1 MAAICK
7 LQTNPNIIRLCGATI
22 HYRPLPMPD
31 QDETLLLHLNEAI
44 ATIRDKD
51 SLFKVVTTK
60 LRLIFPF
67 DLIGINVFDEAL
79 LNKRLFLR
87 DYYGADD
94 APALPAGADQFT
106 PIANSPVERLVAN
119 PRVQQF
125 TPAEYL
131 VDYPEYAPFKKMQAL
146 GITQLTAVPLRTGGQ
161 LTGFLTLAARRPPN
175 LTTAD
180 EKLLEKIGSLVA
192 VAVANT
198 LAFEEVARRE
208 QERTL
213 QLNIT
218 NALLSIKQREP
229 LFRAVAEAL
238 SRVVPF
244 EYFGIRVQ
252 RAGQG
257 EAFQGF
263 AEFSRPDNA
272 PNAPLLAL
280 DPNRP
285 HGMGAVDTAGMYRQ
299 ISDLLQTPGLY
310 AGDAFRALARRF
322 PLLRHVYET
331 YGTRAMLI
339 VPIWQ
344 RADGAAVF
352 MLASSDPAAFGS
364 DGLATVQSLVPQI
377 ALALENLFAFEQIE
391 ELKAQVEQERTYLLD
406 EINTSAHFGADS
418 GAFIGSGPALRQVQ
432 LRISQ
437 VAPTDTTVLISGET
451 GTGKEL
457 VARELH
463 HASPRHARA
472 LIKLNCAALPAQ
484 LIESELFGHEKGAF
498 TGAVER
504 RIGKF
509 ELANGG
515 SIFLDEIGEL
525 PLDLQAKLLR
535 VLQEREFERVGG
547 TKVLRSDARVIAAT
561 NRVLAAEVAAG
572 RFRADLYYRLN
583 VFPIELAPLRERRED
598 IEPLL
603 RHFIQRLSKRLGRPP
618 RQVRPADL
626 AALQAYSWP
635 GNIRELEHVLEQ
647 AIIVSQETFL
657 EFAGFAAAPLALAVG
672 PVAAPSFAPLKT
684 LKEQE
689 RDHILAALARTGG
702 RVSGSNGA
710 ALLLDINPKTLE
722 ARMKK
727 LGIRRTVGVEA

>member
-1 MAAICK
+1 
-7 LQTNPNIIRLCGATI
+7 
-22 HYRPLPMPD
+22 MPE
-31 QDETLLLHLNEAI
+31 QNETLLLHLNEAI

-51 SLFKVVTTK
+51 LLFKVVTTK

-67 DLIGINVFDEAL
+67 DLIGITVFDAGL
-79 LNKRLFLR
+79 KNKRLFLR
-87 DYYGADD
+87 DYYGAEE
-94 APALPAGADQFT
+94 AEPAVPASMGSFT
-106 PIANSPVERLVAN
+106 PIANSPIEKLVAE
-119 PRVQQF
+119 PQVQQLSLHD
-125 TPAEYL
+125 YMG
-131 VDYPEYAPFKKMQAL
+131 DYPEYEPFRRMQQL
-146 GITQLTAVPLRTGGQ
+146 GILQLTSVPLRTGGH
-161 LTGFLTLAARRPPN
+161 LTGFLTLASRRAPN
-175 LTTAD
+175 LTAAD
-180 EKLLEKIGSLVA
+180 EKLLEKIGSLIA
-192 VAVANT
+192 VAVANS

-208 QERTL
+208 QERSL
-213 QLNIT
+213 QLNISH
-218 NALLSIKQREP
+218 ALLSIKQREP
-229 LFRAVAEAL
+229 LFRAVAEEL

-244 EYFGIRVQ
+244 RYFGIRVQ

-257 EAFQGF
+257 QAFQAF
-263 AEFSRPDNA
+263 AEFTRPDA
-272 PNAPLLAL
+272 DAPLEPVSPDGEKDDVLANAASL
-280 DPNRP
+280 YQQR
-285 HGMGAVDTAGMYRQ
+285 A
-299 ISDLLQTPGLY
+299 DLLQTAAVYSGPE
-310 AGDAFRALARRF
+310 FKALAVRYPR
-322 PLLRHVYET
+322 LRYVYEH
-331 YGTRAMLI
+331 YGTRALL
-339 VPIWQ
+339 VAPIWQ
-344 RADGAAVF
+344 RPDGAAV
-352 MLASSDPAAFGS
+352 LTLSAASPDAFRPE
-364 DGLATVQSLVPQI
+364 DLATVRALVPQI
-377 ALALENLFAFEQIE
+377 GLALENLFAFEQIE
-391 ELKAQVEQERTYLLD
+391 ELKAQVEQERTYLVD
-406 EINTSAHFGADS
+406 EINTTARFGADS
-418 GAFIGSGPALRQVQ
+418 GAFIGRGPALQQVL

-463 HASPRHARA
+463 NASPRHGRA

-535 VLQEREFERVGG
+535 VLQEREIERRGA
-547 TKVLRSDARVIAAT
+547 TKELRSAARVIAAT
-561 NRVLAAEVAAG
+561 NRVRADEVAAG

-583 VFPIELAPLRERRED
+583 VFPIQLAPLRERRED

-603 RHFIQRLSKRLGRPP
+603 RHFIQRLSKRLGKPP

-626 AALQAYSWP
+626 AALQAYAWP

-647 AIIVSQETFL
+647 AIIVSQGPFL
-657 EFAGFAAAPLALAVG
+657 EFAGFAAGPLALAGASAPPALPATG
-672 PVAAPSFAPLKT
+672 PIKT

-689 RDHILAALARTGG
+689 RDHILAALTRTGG
-702 RVSGSNGA
+702 RVSGAQGA

-727 LGIRRTVGVEA
+727 LGIRRTVGVEV

>member
-1 MAAICK
+1 M
-7 LQTNPNIIRLCGATI
+7 PN
-22 HYRPLPMPD
+22 

-44 ATIRDKD
+44 ATIREKD
-51 SLFKVVTTK
+51 QLFKVVTTK

-67 DLIGINVFDEAL
+67 DFIGINVFDKDL
-79 LNKRLFLR
+79 QMKRLFLR
-87 DYYGADD
+87 DYFGHDE
-94 APALPAGADQFT
+94 APPIPTEANLFS
-106 PIANSPVERLVAN
+106 PIAGSPLEKLVAD

-125 TPAEYL
+125 TPQQYL
-131 VDYPEYAPFKKMQAL
+131 ADYPDYAPFNKFEKL
-146 GITQLTAVPLRTGGQ
+146 GVRHITAVPLHIGGR
-161 LTGFLTLAARRPPN
+161 LTGFLTMASRRVPA
-175 LTTAD
+175 LTAAD
-180 EKLLEKIGSLVA
+180 EKLLDKIGSLIA

-238 SRVVPF
+238 SRVLLF
-244 EYFGIRVQ
+244 NYFGIRVQ
-252 RAGQG
+252 RAGRQ
-257 EAFQGF
+257 EPFEGF
-263 AEFSRPDNA
+263 AEFSRGGKGPH
-272 PNAPLLAL
+272 APLLAL
-280 DPNRP
+280 DPNRQQ
-285 HGMGAVDTAGMYRQ
+285 GLNSLDMLGMYQ
-299 ISDLLQTPGLY
+299 QLHELLQVPGLY
-310 AGDAFRALARRF
+310 AADGFREQARRY
-322 PLLRHVYET
+322 PLLRHVYEE

-339 VPIWQ
+339 VPISQ
-344 RADGAAVF
+344 RAGGAAVL
-352 MLASSDPAAFGS
+352 MLASSDPAAFRPE
-364 DGLATVQSLVPQI
+364 DLATVLALAPQI

-391 ELKAQVEQERTYLLD
+391 ELKAQVEQERTYLVD
-406 EINTSAHFGADS
+406 EINTSARFGADS
-418 GAFIGSGPALRQVQ
+418 GTFVGSSPALQQVER
-432 LRISQ
+432 RISL

-463 HASPRHARA
+463 NSSPRHARA

-515 SIFLDEIGEL
+515 TIFLDEIGEL

-535 VLQEREFERVGG
+535 VLQEREFERLGG
-547 TKVLRSDARVIAAT
+547 TKVLHSDARVIAAT
-561 NRVLAAEVAAG
+561 NRVLADEVAAG

-598 IEPLL
+598 VEPLL
-603 RHFIQRLSKRLGRPP
+603 RHFVQRLSKRLGKPV

-626 AALQAYSWP
+626 AALQAYAWP

-647 AIIVSQETFL
+647 AIIVSQGAFL
-657 EFAGFAAAPLALAVG
+657 EFAGFAASPLAL
-672 PVAAPSFAPLKT
+672 VAGAPATAPIKT

-689 RDHILAALARTGG
+689 RDHILAALQRTGG
-702 RVSGSNGA
+702 RVSGAQGA

>member
-1 MAAICK
+1 
-7 LQTNPNIIRLCGATI
+7 
-22 HYRPLPMPD
+22 MPD

-51 SLFKVVTTK
+51 QLFKVVTTK

-67 DLIGINVFDEAL
+67 DFIGINVFDKEL

-87 DYYGADD
+87 DYFGAEELPPV
-94 APALPAGADQFT
+94 PASVEQFT
-106 PIANSPVERLVAN
+106 PIVGSPLEKLVAD

-125 TPAEYL
+125 TPRQYL
-131 VDYPEYAPFKKMQAL
+131 ADYPNYAPFNKFEKL
-146 GITQLTAVPLRTGGQ
+146 GVTHLTAVPLHIGGR
-161 LTGFLTLAARRPPN
+161 LTGFLTLASRRTPH
-175 LTTAD
+175 LTAAD
-180 EKLLEKIGSLVA
+180 EKLLAKLGSLIA

-198 LAFEEVARRE
+198 LAYEEVARRE

-229 LFRAVAEAL
+229 LFRAVAEGL
-238 SRVVPF
+238 SQVVPF
-244 EYFGIRVQ
+244 DYFGIRVQ
-252 RAGQG
+252 RAGRQ
-257 EAFQGF
+257 EPFEGF
-263 AEFSRPDNA
+263 AEFSRRGLA
-272 PNAPLLAL
+272 PAAPLLAL
-280 DPNRP
+280 DPQRRDGLNQ
-285 HGMGAVDTAGMYRQ
+285 AEVSAMYQ
-299 ISDLLQTPGLY
+299 QMNALLQAPGLY
-310 AGDAFRALARRF
+310 AADDFRDLARRY
-322 PLLRHVYET
+322 PLLRRVYDE
-331 YGTRAMLI
+331 YSTRAMLI
-339 VPIWQ
+339 APIWQ
-344 RADGAAVF
+344 RADGAAV
-352 MLASSDPAAFGS
+352 LILSSADPAAFHAE
-364 DGLATVQSLVPQI
+364 DLATVVALTPQI

-391 ELKAQVEQERTYLLD
+391 ELKAQVEQERTYLVD
-406 EINTSAHFGADS
+406 EINTSARFGADA
-418 GAFIGSGPALRQVQ
+418 GAFIGSSPALQ
-432 LRISQ
+432 LVERRIGL

-463 HASPRHARA
+463 NASPRHARP
-472 LIKLNCAALPAQ
+472 LIKLNCAALPAS

-504 RIGKF
+504 RVGKF
-509 ELANGG
+509 ELANSGT
-515 SIFLDEIGEL
+515 IFLDEIGEL

-535 VLQEREFERVGG
+535 VLQEREFERLGG
-547 TKVLRSDARVIAAT
+547 TKVLHSDARVIAAT
-561 NRVLAAEVAAG
+561 NRVLADEVAAG

-583 VFPIELAPLRERRED
+583 VFPIELAPLRARRDD

-603 RHFIQRLSKRLGRPP
+603 RHFLQRLSKRLGKPV

-626 AALQAYSWP
+626 AALQAYAWP

-647 AIIVSQETFL
+647 AIIVSQGAFL
-657 EFAGFAAAPLALAVG
+657 EFAGLAATPAPAGTTPGPTALAPAG
-672 PVAAPSFAPLKT
+672 QLKT

-689 RDHILAALARTGG
+689 RDHILLALGRTGG
-702 RVSGSNGA
+702 RVSGAQGA

>member
-1 MAAICK
+1 MRK
-7 LQTNPNIIRLCGATI
+7 LKHALHAMSTN
-22 HYRPLPMPD
+22 
-31 QDETLLLHLNEAI
+31 DETLLLHLNEAI

-51 SLFKVVTTK
+51 QLFKVVTTK

-67 DLIGINVFDEAL
+67 DLIGINVFDEEVRQ
-79 LNKRLFLR
+79 KRLFLR
-87 DYYGADD
+87 DYYGVDE
-94 APALPAGADQFT
+94 APPLSPGAHYFS
-106 PIANSPVERLVAN
+106 PIAGSPLERLVAN

-125 TPAEYL
+125 TLQQYL
-131 VDYPEYAPFKKMQAL
+131 ADYPGYAAYKKMSDL
-146 GITQLTAVPLRTGGQ
+146 GITHLTAVPLHIGGR
-161 LTGFLTLAARRPPN
+161 LIGFMALASRRVPN
-175 LTTAD
+175 LTAAD
-180 EKLLEKIGSLVA
+180 EKLLEKIGSLMA
-192 VAVANT
+192 IAVANT

-238 SRVVPF
+238 SRVVRF
-244 EYFGIRVQ
+244 NYFGIRVQ
-252 RAGQG
+252 RAGRQ
-257 EAFQGF
+257 EPFQGF
-263 AEFSRPDNA
+263 AEFSRPSDDFS
-272 PNAPLLAL
+272 APLQVL
-280 DPNRP
+280 DPNRQY
-285 HGMGAVDTAGMYRQ
+285 GLNQLDTSAMYQ
-299 ISDLLQTPGLY
+299 QLNDLLQSPCLYTDEKFRGLAQRY
-310 AGDAFRALARRF
+310 
-322 PLLRHVYET
+322 PLLRRVYEE

-344 RADGAAVF
+344 RADGAAVLI
-352 MLASSDPAAFGS
+352 LASSNPLAFRPE
-364 DGLATVQSLVPQI
+364 DLATVLALAPQI

-391 ELKAQVEQERTYLLD
+391 ELKAQVEQERTYLVD
-406 EINTSAHFGADS
+406 EINTSARFGSDS
-418 GAFIGSGPALRQVQ
+418 GTFIGSGPALQRVQ

-463 HASPRHARA
+463 NASPRHARA
-472 LIKLNCAALPAQ
+472 LVKLNCAALPAQ

-535 VLQEREFERVGG
+535 VLQEREFERLGG
-547 TKVLRSDARVIAAT
+547 TKVLHSNARVIAAT
-561 NRVLAAEVAAG
+561 NRVLADEVAAG

-583 VFPIELAPLRERRED
+583 VFPIELAPLRARRED

-603 RHFIQRLSKRLGRPP
+603 RHFVQRLSKRLGKPP
-618 RQVRPADL
+618 RQVRPTDL
-626 AALQAYSWP
+626 AALQAYAWP

-647 AIIVSQETFL
+647 AIIVSQGSFL
-657 EFAGFAAAPLALAVG
+657 EFAGFAAAPLA
-672 PVAAPSFAPLKT
+672 AAGTQTAPPGSVRLKT

>member
-1 MAAICK
+1 MS
-7 LQTNPNIIRLCGATI
+7 N
-22 HYRPLPMPD
+22 

-67 DLIGINVFDEAL
+67 DLIGINVFDAGL
-79 LNKRLFLR
+79 KNKRIFLR
-87 DYYGADD
+87 DYYGVEET
-94 APALPAGADQFT
+94 APSLAPPLDYFT
-106 PIANSPVERLVAN
+106 PIAASPVEKLVAD
-119 PRVQQF
+119 PRVQQVLL
-125 TPAEYL
+125 TDYMQEYP
-131 VDYPEYAPFKKMQAL
+131 DYEPFLRMQRQ
-146 GITQLTAVPLRTGGQ
+146 GILQLTAVPLRSGGH
-161 LTGFLTLAARRPPN
+161 LTGFLLLASRRLPN
-175 LTTAD
+175 LSAAD
-180 EKLLEKIGSLVA
+180 EKLLDKIGSLIA

-213 QLNIT
+213 QLNIN

-229 LFRAVAEAL
+229 LFRAVAEEL

-244 EYFGIRVQ
+244 AYFGIRVQ
-252 RAGQG
+252 RADQGQ
-257 EAFQGF
+257 AFQAF
-263 AEFSRPDNA
+263 AEFTRPA
-272 PNAPLLAL
+272 PGAPLEGTGPDHDSDERLTNA
-280 DPNRP
+280 
-285 HGMGAVDTAGMYRQ
+285 AGIYQ
-299 ISDLLQTPGLY
+299 QSSELLQTAAIYSGPE
-310 AGDAFRALARRF
+310 FKALAVRYPR
-322 PLLRHVYET
+322 LRYVYEH
-331 YGTRAMLI
+331 YGTRALL
-339 VPIWQ
+339 VAPIWQ
-344 RADGAAVF
+344 RPDGAAI
-352 MLASSDPAAFGS
+352 LTLSAARPDAFRP
-364 DGLATVQSLVPQI
+364 DDLDTVQALVPQI

-391 ELKAQVEQERTYLLD
+391 ALRAQVEQERTYLVD
-406 EINTSAHFGADS
+406 EINTTARFGAES
-418 GAFIGSGPALRQVQ
+418 GTFIGSGPALQLTQ

-457 VARELH
+457 VARALH
-463 HASPRHARA
+463 NASPRYARA

-515 SIFLDEIGEL
+515 TIFLDEIGEL

-535 VLQEREFERVGG
+535 VLQEKEFERVGG
-547 TKVLRSDARVIAAT
+547 VRVLHSDARVIAAT
-561 NRVLAAEVAAG
+561 NRVLADEVAAG

-583 VFPIELAPLRERRED
+583 VFPIQLAPLRERRED

-603 RHFIQRLSKRLGRPP
+603 RHFVLRLSKRIGKPI
-618 RQVRPADL
+618 RQVRSADL

-647 AIIVSQETFL
+647 AIIVSQGPFL
-657 EFAGFAAAPLALAVG
+657 EFAGFAA
-672 PVAAPSFAPLKT
+672 PSFAPAPGAAPTLDPTPLKT
-684 LKEQE
+684 LREQE
-689 RDHILAALARTGG
+689 RDHILTALQRTSG
-702 RVSGSNGA
+702 RVSGAQGA

-727 LGIRRTVGVEA
+727 LGIRRTVGLAG

>member
-1 MAAICK
+1 
-7 LQTNPNIIRLCGATI
+7 
-22 HYRPLPMPD
+22 MPTT
-31 QDETLLLHLNEAI
+31 DETLLLHLNEAI

-51 SLFKVVTTK
+51 QLFKVVTTK

-67 DLIGINVFDEAL
+67 DLIGINIFDETVRY
-79 LNKRLFLR
+79 KRLFLR
-87 DYYGADD
+87 DYYGIDEAPPVPDGLEQFSPIAGTPLEVLVAD
-94 APALPAGADQFT
+94 PRVRQFT
-106 PIANSPVERLVAN
+106 PKEYMAN
-119 PRVQQF
+119 
-125 TPAEYL
+125 
-131 VDYPEYAPFKKMQAL
+131 YPHYAPYNKFEKL
-146 GITQLTAVPLRTGGQ
+146 GVTHLTAVPLHLGGR
-161 LTGFLTLAARRPPN
+161 LTGFLTLASRRNPS
-175 LTTAD
+175 LTPAD
-180 EKLLEKIGSLVA
+180 EKLLDKIGSLIA
-192 VAVANT
+192 VAVTNT

-229 LFRAVAEAL
+229 LFQAIAGAL
-238 SRVVPF
+238 SQVVRF
-244 EYFGIRVQ
+244 DYFGLRVQ
-252 RAGQG
+252 RAGRQ
-257 EAFQGF
+257 EPFEGF
-263 AEFSRPDNA
+263 AEFSRTGDDLT
-272 PNAPLLAL
+272 APLVAL
-280 DPNRP
+280 DPNRQQ
-285 HGMGAVDTAGMYRQ
+285 GLNQLDRSAMYHQ
-299 ISDLLQTPGLY
+299 LNDLLQDPGLY
-310 AGDAFRALARRF
+310 AAEAFRAQAQRY
-322 PLLRHVYET
+322 PLLRHVYEE
-331 YGTRAMLI
+331 YGTRAMLV

-344 RADGAAVF
+344 RPDGAAVL
-352 MLASSDPAAFGS
+352 MLASSNPAAFQPE
-364 DGLATVQSLVPQI
+364 DLATVVALAPQI

-391 ELKAQVEQERTYLLD
+391 ELRAQVEQERTYLVD
-406 EINTSAHFGADS
+406 EINTSARFGADS
-418 GAFIGSGPALRQVQ
+418 GAFIGSGPALQRVQ

-463 HASPRHARA
+463 NASPRHART
-472 LIKLNCAALPAQ
+472 LIKLNCAALPAS

-504 RIGKF
+504 RVGKF

-515 SIFLDEIGEL
+515 TIFLDEIGEL

-535 VLQEREFERVGG
+535 VMQEREFERLGG
-547 TKVLRSDARVIAAT
+547 TKVLHSDARVIAAT
-561 NRVLAAEVAAG
+561 NRVLADEVAAG

-603 RHFIQRLSKRLGRPP
+603 RHFVQRLSKRLGKPI

-647 AIIVSQETFL
+647 AIIVSQEQFL
-657 EFAGFAAAPLALAVG
+657 EFAGFAATPLVLAT
-672 PVAAPSFAPLKT
+672 PDAAAMPASSLDPIKT

-689 RDHILAALARTGG
+689 RDHILAALTRTGG
-702 RVSGSNGA
+702 RVSGAQGA

>member
-1 MAAICK
+1 
-7 LQTNPNIIRLCGATI
+7 
-22 HYRPLPMPD
+22 MPTT
-31 QDETLLLHLNEAI
+31 DENLLLHLNEAI

-51 SLFKVVTTK
+51 QLFKVVTTK

-67 DLIGINVFDEAL
+67 DLIGINVFDDEVQQ
-79 LNKRLFLR
+79 KRLFLR
-87 DYYGADD
+87 DYYGVDE
-94 APALPAGADQFT
+94 APPLPPGADYFS
-106 PIANSPVERLVAN
+106 PIAGSPLEKLVAD

-125 TPAEYL
+125 TPQQYL
-131 VDYPEYAPFKKMQAL
+131 ADYPEYAAYKKMSNL
-146 GITQLTAVPLRTGGQ
+146 GITHLTAVPLHIGGR
-161 LTGFLTLAARRPPN
+161 LTGFMTLASRRTPHF
-175 LTTAD
+175 TDAD
-180 EKLLEKIGSLVA
+180 EKLLGKIGSLIA
-192 VAVANT
+192 IAVANT

-229 LFRAVAEAL
+229 LFRAVAEGL
-238 SRVVPF
+238 RQVVPF
-244 EYFGIRVQ
+244 DYFGLRVQ
-252 RAGQG
+252 RAGRQ
-257 EAFQGF
+257 EPFEGF
-263 AEFSRPDNA
+263 AEFARSGEGPD
-272 PNAPLLAL
+272 APLLAL
-280 DPNRP
+280 DPNRQY
-285 HGMGAVDTAGMYRQ
+285 GLNRLDASAMYQ
-299 ISDLLQTPGLY
+299 QLNDLLKVPGLY
-310 AGDAFRALARRF
+310 AADDFRAQAQRY
-322 PLLRHVYET
+322 PLLRYVYEE

-344 RADGAAVF
+344 RPDGAAVL
-352 MLASSDPAAFGS
+352 MLASPNPTAFRPE
-364 DGLATVQSLVPQI
+364 DLATVLALTPQI

-391 ELKAQVEQERTYLLD
+391 ELKARVEQERTYLVD
-406 EINTSAHFGADS
+406 EINTSARFGADS
-418 GAFIGSGPALRQVQ
+418 GTFIGSSSALQ
-432 LRISQ
+432 LVERRISL
-437 VAPTDTTVLISGET
+437 VAPTNTTVLISGET

-463 HASPRHARA
+463 NASPRHARA
-472 LIKLNCAALPAQ
+472 LIKLNCAVLPAQ

-535 VLQEREFERVGG
+535 VLQEREFERLGG
-547 TKVLRSDARVIAAT
+547 TKVLHSDARVIAAT
-561 NRVLAAEVAAG
+561 NRVLADEVAAG

-583 VFPIELAPLRERRED
+583 VFPIELAPLRERHED

-603 RHFIQRLSKRLGRPP
+603 RHFIQHLSKRLGKPSRL
-618 RQVRPADL
+618 VRAADL
-626 AALQAYSWP
+626 AALQAYAWP

-647 AIIVSQETFL
+647 AIIVSQGQFL
-657 EFAGFAAAPLALAVG
+657 EFAGFAAAPVVLAAEAAT
-672 PVAAPSFAPLKT
+672 VASPATTPLKT

-689 RDHILAALARTGG
+689 RDHILTALQRTGG
-702 RVSGSNGA
+702 RVSGAQGA

>member
-1 MAAICK
+1 
-7 LQTNPNIIRLCGATI
+7 
-22 HYRPLPMPD
+22 MPD
-31 QDETLLLHLNEAI
+31 QDDTLLLHLNEAI

-67 DLIGINVFDEAL
+67 DLIGINVFDDEL
-79 LNKRLFLR
+79 KFKRLFLR
-87 DYYGADD
+87 DYYGADE
-94 APALPAGADQFT
+94 APPLPAGADQFT
-106 PIANSPVERLVAN
+106 PIAGSPLEKLVAN

-125 TPAEYL
+125 TPEAYL
-131 VDYPEYAPFKKMQAL
+131 ADYPDYAPYKKMERL
-146 GITQLTAVPLRTGGQ
+146 GITHLTAVPLHIGGR
-161 LTGFLTLAARRPPN
+161 LTGFLTLASRRSPN
-175 LTTAD
+175 LTAAD
-180 EKLLEKIGSLVA
+180 EKLLEKLGSLIA

-198 LAFEEVARRE
+198 LAFEEMARRE

-238 SRVVPF
+238 SQVVRF

-252 RAGQG
+252 RAGRQ
-257 EAFQGF
+257 EPFEGF
-263 AEFSRPDNA
+263 AEFSRDSEA
-272 PNAPLLAL
+272 RNAPLLVL
-280 DPNRP
+280 DPNRQ
-285 HGMGAVDTAGMYRQ
+285 HGLNQRETSAMYQ
-299 ISDLLQTPGLY
+299 QLNDLLENPGRY
-310 AGDAFRALARRF
+310 AAAEFRALAQRY
-322 PLLRHVYET
+322 PLLRRVYEE

-344 RADGAAVF
+344 RADGAAVLI
-352 MLASSDPAAFGS
+352 LASSSPTAFRP
-364 DGLATVQSLVPQI
+364 DDLATVLALTPQI

-391 ELKAQVEQERTYLLD
+391 ELKAQVEQERTYLVD
-406 EINTSAHFGADS
+406 EINTSARFGADS
-418 GAFIGSGPALRQVQ
+418 GTFIGSGPALRQVQ

-463 HASPRHARA
+463 NASPRHARA

-547 TKVLRSDARVIAAT
+547 TKVLHSNARVIAAT
-561 NRVLAAEVAAG
+561 NRVLADEVAAG

-583 VFPIELAPLRERRED
+583 VFPIQLAPLRERRED

-603 RHFIQRLSKRLGRPP
+603 RHFVQRLSKRLGKPS
-618 RQVRPADL
+618 RQVRAPDL
-626 AALQAYSWP
+626 AALQAYAWP

-647 AIIVSQETFL
+647 AIIVSQGPFL
-657 EFAGFAAAPLALAVG
+657 EFAGFAAAPLALVAG
-672 PVAAPSFAPLKT
+672 PAAAPSFAPLKT

-689 RDHILAALARTGG
+689 RDHILAALQRTGG
-702 RVSGSNGA
+702 RVSGAQGA

>member
-1 MAAICK
+1 MP
-7 LQTNPNIIRLCGATI
+7 TN
-22 HYRPLPMPD
+22 
-31 QDETLLLHLNEAI
+31 DENLLLHLNEAI

-51 SLFKVVTTK
+51 QLFKVVTTK

-67 DLIGINVFDEAL
+67 DLIGINVFDEEVKQ
-79 LNKRLFLR
+79 KRLFLR
-87 DYYGADD
+87 DYYGVDE
-94 APALPAGADQFT
+94 APPLPPGADYFS
-106 PIANSPVERLVAN
+106 PIAGSPIERLVAD

-125 TPAEYL
+125 TPQQYL
-131 VDYPEYAPFKKMQAL
+131 ADYPEYAAYKKMTHL
-146 GITQLTAVPLRTGGQ
+146 GVTHLTAVPLHIGGR
-161 LTGFLTLAARRPPN
+161 LTGFMTLASRRTPHF
-175 LTTAD
+175 TAAD
-180 EKLLEKIGSLVA
+180 EKLLEKIGSLISI
-192 VAVANT
+192 AVANT

-238 SRVVPF
+238 SQVVRF
-244 EYFGIRVQ
+244 DYFGLRVQ
-252 RAGQG
+252 RAGRQ
-257 EAFQGF
+257 EPFEGF
-263 AEFSRPDNA
+263 AEFSRSGEGPE
-272 PNAPLLAL
+272 APLLAL
-280 DPNRP
+280 DPNRQY
-285 HGMGAVDTAGMYRQ
+285 GLNRLDNAAMYQ
-299 ISDLLQTPGLY
+299 QLNDLLKEPGLY
-310 AGDAFRALARRF
+310 VADDFRAQAQRY
-322 PLLRHVYET
+322 PLLRHVYEE

-344 RADGAAVF
+344 RADGAAVL
-352 MLASSDPAAFGS
+352 MLASPNPTAFRPE
-364 DGLATVQSLVPQI
+364 DLATVLALTPQI

-391 ELKAQVEQERTYLLD
+391 ELKAQVEQERTYLVD
-406 EINTSAHFGADS
+406 EINTSARFGADS
-418 GAFIGSGPALRQVQ
+418 GTFIGSSPALQ
-432 LRISQ
+432 LVERRIGM

-463 HASPRHARA
+463 NASPRHARA

-535 VLQEREFERVGG
+535 VLQEREFERLGG
-547 TKVLRSDARVIAAT
+547 TKVLHSDARVIAAT
-561 NRVLAAEVAAG
+561 NRVLADEVAAG

-603 RHFIQRLSKRLGRPP
+603 RHFVQRLSKRLGKPI
-618 RQVRPADL
+618 RQVRPTDL

-647 AIIVSQETFL
+647 AIIVSQGPFL
-657 EFAGFAAAPLALAVG
+657 EFAGFAAAPLVLGAAGAV
-672 PVAAPSFAPLKT
+672 PAPGVAPLKT

-689 RDHILAALARTGG
+689 RDHILAALTRTGG
-702 RVSGSNGA
+702 RVSGAQGA

-727 LGIRRTVGVEA
+727 LGIRRTVGVEG

>member
-1 MAAICK
+1 MP
-7 LQTNPNIIRLCGATI
+7 TN
-22 HYRPLPMPD
+22 
-31 QDETLLLHLNEAI
+31 DETLLLHLNEAI

-51 SLFKVVTTK
+51 QLFKVVTTK

-67 DLIGINVFDEAL
+67 DLIGINVFDEAVQQ
-79 LNKRLFLR
+79 KRLFLR
-87 DYYGADD
+87 DYYGVDE
-94 APALPAGADQFT
+94 APPLPPGADNFS
-106 PIANSPVERLVAN
+106 PIAGSPLEKLVAD

-125 TPAEYL
+125 TPQQYL
-131 VDYPEYAPFKKMQAL
+131 ADYPEYAAYKKMTNL
-146 GITQLTAVPLRTGGQ
+146 GIRHLTAVPLHIAGR
-161 LTGFLTLAARRPPN
+161 LTGFMTLASRRTP
-175 LTTAD
+175 TFTAAD
-180 EKLLEKIGSLVA
+180 EILLEKIGSLIA
-192 VAVANT
+192 IAVANT

-238 SRVVPF
+238 SHMIPF
-244 EYFGIRVQ
+244 DYFGLRVQ
-252 RAGQG
+252 RAGRQ
-257 EAFQGF
+257 EPFEGF
-263 AEFSRPDNA
+263 AEFSRLGQGPD
-272 PNAPLLAL
+272 APLLAL
-280 DPNRP
+280 DPNRQN
-285 HGMGAVDTAGMYRQ
+285 GLNQLDAATMYQ
-299 ISDLLQTPGLY
+299 QLHELLRTPGLF
-310 AGDAFRALARRF
+310 AADDFRAQAQRY
-322 PLLRHVYET
+322 PLLRHVYEA
-331 YGTRAMLI
+331 YGTRALLI
-339 VPIWQ
+339 APIWQ
-344 RADGAAVF
+344 RPDGAAVL
-352 MLASSDPAAFGS
+352 MLASPNPTAFRPE
-364 DGLATVQSLVPQI
+364 DLATVLTLAPQI

-391 ELKAQVEQERTYLLD
+391 ELKAQVEEERTYLVG
-406 EINTSAHFGADS
+406 EINTSARFGADS
-418 GAFIGSGPALRQVQ
+418 GTFIGSSPALQ
-432 LRISQ
+432 LVERRIGL

-463 HASPRHARA
+463 NASPRRARA

-535 VLQEREFERVGG
+535 VLQEREFERLGG
-547 TKVLRSDARVIAAT
+547 TKVLHSDARVIAAT
-561 NRVLAAEVAAG
+561 NRVLADEVAAG

-603 RHFIQRLSKRLGRPP
+603 RHFVQRLSKRLGKPI
-618 RQVRPADL
+618 RQVRPTDL

-647 AIIVSQETFL
+647 SIIVSQGQFL
-657 EFAGFAAAPLALAVG
+657 EFAGFAGAPLMLAAP
-672 PVAAPSFAPLKT
+672 AAPPMLAAAPIKT

-689 RDHILAALARTGG
+689 RDHILAALQRTGG
-702 RVSGSNGA
+702 RVSGAQGA

-727 LGIRRTVGVEA
+727 LGIRRTVGVEG

>member
-1 MAAICK
+1 
-7 LQTNPNIIRLCGATI
+7 
-22 HYRPLPMPD
+22 MPTT
-31 QDETLLLHLNEAI
+31 DETLLLHLNEAI

-67 DLIGINVFDEAL
+67 DLIGINVFDETL
-79 LNKRLFLR
+79 QYKRLFLR
-87 DYYGADD
+87 DYYGVDEAPPVPDGLEQFSPIAGTPLEVLVAD
-94 APALPAGADQFT
+94 PRVRQFT
-106 PIANSPVERLVAN
+106 PKEYMAN
-119 PRVQQF
+119 
-125 TPAEYL
+125 
-131 VDYPEYAPFKKMQAL
+131 YPHYAPYNKFEKL
-146 GITQLTAVPLRTGGQ
+146 GVTHLTAVPLHLGGR
-161 LTGFLTLAARRPPN
+161 LTGFLTLASRRNPN
-175 LTTAD
+175 LTAVD
-180 EKLLEKIGSLVA
+180 EKLLEKIGSLIA
-192 VAVANT
+192 VAVTNT

-238 SRVVPF
+238 SQVVRF
-244 EYFGIRVQ
+244 DYFGLRVQ
-252 RAGQG
+252 RAGRQ
-257 EAFQGF
+257 EPFEGF
-263 AEFSRPDNA
+263 AEFMRPADDLA
-272 PNAPLLAL
+272 APLLAL
-280 DPNRP
+280 DPNRRN
-285 HGMGAVDTAGMYRQ
+285 GMNQLERSAMYYQ
-299 ISDLLQTPGLY
+299 MNDLLQVPGLY
-310 AGDAFRALARRF
+310 TADEFRAQAQRY
-322 PLLRHVYET
+322 PLLRQVYDE

-339 VPIWQ
+339 VPVWQ
-344 RADGAAVF
+344 RPDGAAVLI
-352 MLASSDPAAFGS
+352 LASPNPLAYRPED
-364 DGLATVQSLVPQI
+364 LATVLALTPQI

-391 ELKAQVEQERTYLLD
+391 ELKAQVEQERTYLVD
-406 EINTSAHFGADS
+406 EINTSTRFGSDS
-418 GAFIGSGPALRQVQ
+418 GAFIGSGPALQRVQ

-437 VAPTDTTVLISGET
+437 VAPTDTTVLVSGET

-463 HASPRHARA
+463 NASPRHARA
-472 LIKLNCAALPAQ
+472 LVKLNCAALPAQ

-535 VLQEREFERVGG
+535 VLQEREFERLGG
-547 TKVLRSDARVIAAT
+547 TKVLHSNARVIAAT
-561 NRVLAAEVAAG
+561 NRVLADEVAAS

-603 RHFIQRLSKRLGRPP
+603 RHFVQRLSKRLGKPI
-618 RQVRPADL
+618 RQVRPTDL
-626 AALQAYSWP
+626 AALESYGWP

-647 AIIVSQETFL
+647 AIIVSQGQYL
-657 EFAGFAAAPLALAVG
+657 EFAGFAAAPQALAATSAT
-672 PVAAPSFAPLKT
+672 PAPGFAPLKT

-689 RDHILAALARTGG
+689 RDHILAALTRTGG
-702 RVSGSNGA
+702 RVSGAQGA

-727 LGIRRTVGVEA
+727 LGIRRTVGV

>member
-1 MAAICK
+1 
-7 LQTNPNIIRLCGATI
+7 
-22 HYRPLPMPD
+22 MPTT
-31 QDETLLLHLNEAI
+31 DETLLLHLNEAI

-51 SLFKVVTTK
+51 QLFKVVTTK

-67 DLIGINVFDEAL
+67 DFIGINVFDKEL
-79 LNKRLFLR
+79 QQKRLFLR
-87 DYYGADD
+87 DYYGTDE
-94 APALPAGADQFT
+94 APALPPGLDHFT
-106 PIANSPVERLVAN
+106 PIAGSPIERLVAD

-125 TPAEYL
+125 TPQQYL
-131 VDYPEYAPFKKMQAL
+131 ADYPNYAPFNKFEKL
-146 GITQLTAVPLRTGGQ
+146 GVKHITAVPLHIGGR
-161 LTGFLTLAARRPPN
+161 LTGFLTLASRRVPD
-175 LTTAD
+175 LTAAD
-180 EKLLEKIGSLVA
+180 EKLLEKLGSLIA

-213 QLNIT
+213 QLSIT

-238 SRVVPF
+238 SQVVQF
-244 EYFGIRVQ
+244 DYFGLRVQ
-252 RAGQG
+252 RAGRQ
-257 EAFQGF
+257 EAFEGF
-263 AEFSRPDNA
+263 AEFARTADDLA
-272 PNAPLLAL
+272 APLLAL
-280 DPNRP
+280 DPNRRN
-285 HGMGAVDTAGMYRQ
+285 GLNQLDRSVMYHQ
-299 ISDLLQTPGLY
+299 LNDLLQVPALY
-310 AGDAFRALARRF
+310 TAEEFRAQAQRY
-322 PLLRHVYET
+322 PLLRQVYEE

-344 RADGAAVF
+344 RPDGAAVLILASPNPLAF
-352 MLASSDPAAFGS
+352 RPEDLATMLA
-364 DGLATVQSLVPQI
+364 LTPQI

-391 ELKAQVEQERTYLLD
+391 ELKAQVEQERTYLVD
-406 EINTSAHFGADS
+406 EINTSARFGADS
-418 GAFIGSGPALRQVQ
+418 GTFVGSGPALQRAQ

-463 HASPRHARA
+463 NTSPRHARA

-535 VLQEREFERVGG
+535 VLQEREFERLGG
-547 TKVLRSDARVIAAT
+547 TKVLHSDARVIAAT
-561 NRVLAAEVAAG
+561 NRVLADEVAAG

-603 RHFIQRLSKRLGRPP
+603 RHFVQGLSKRLGKPV

-647 AIIVSQETFL
+647 AIIVSQGPFL
-657 EFAGFAAAPLALAVG
+657 EFAGFAGAPLTMAAAAASA
-672 PVAAPSFAPLKT
+672 PVAAAPIKT

-689 RDHILAALARTGG
+689 RNHILAALTRTGG
-702 RVSGSNGA
+702 RVSGAQGA

-727 LGIRRTVGVEA
+727 LGIRRTVGVEV

>member
-1 MAAICK
+1 MRK
-7 LQTNPNIIRLCGATI
+7 LKQALRA
-22 HYRPLPMPD
+22 MPTT
-31 QDETLLLHLNEAI
+31 DETLLLHLNEAI
-44 ATIRDKD
+44 ATIREKD
-51 SLFKVVTTK
+51 QLFKVVTTK

-67 DLIGINVFDEAL
+67 DFIGINVFDKDL
-79 LNKRLFLR
+79 QQKRLFLR
-87 DYYGADD
+87 DYYGSDE
-94 APALPAGADQFT
+94 APALPVGLDHFT
-106 PIANSPVERLVAN
+106 PIAGSPIEKLVAD

-125 TPAEYL
+125 TLQQYL
-131 VDYPEYAPFKKMQAL
+131 ADYPNYAPFNKFEKS
-146 GITQLTAVPLRTGGQ
+146 GVTHITAVPLHIGGR
-161 LTGFLTLAARRPPN
+161 LTGFLMLASRRVPNLAAD
-175 LTTAD
+175 D
-180 EKLLEKIGSLVA
+180 EKLLDKLGSLIA

-238 SRVVPF
+238 SQVVPF

-257 EAFQGF
+257 PAFQAF
-263 AEFSRPDNA
+263 AEFSRTGPD
-272 PNAPLLAL
+272 APLLAL
-280 DPNRP
+280 GPDRDKDESLGNEAGI
-285 HGMGAVDTAGMYRQ
+285 HQQNTALMQAAAVYSGPEFKALAVRYPRLRYVYEHYHT
-299 ISDLLQTPGLY
+299 
-310 AGDAFRALARRF
+310 RALLVA
-322 PLLRHVYET
+322 
-331 YGTRAMLI
+331 
-339 VPIWQ
+339 PIWQ
-344 RADGAAVF
+344 RPDGAAV
-352 MLASSDPAAFGS
+352 LTLSAARPDAFRPE
-364 DGLATVQSLVPQI
+364 DLATVLALTPQI

-391 ELKAQVEQERTYLLD
+391 ELKARVEQERTYLVD
-406 EINTSAHFGADS
+406 EINTSARFGADS
-418 GAFIGSGPALRQVQ
+418 GAFVGNGPALRQVQ

-463 HASPRHARA
+463 NASPRHARA
-472 LIKLNCAALPAQ
+472 LVKLNCAALPAQ

-504 RIGKF
+504 RMGKF

-515 SIFLDEIGEL
+515 TIFLDEIGEL

-561 NRVLAAEVAAG
+561 NRVLADEVAAG

-603 RHFIQRLSKRLGRPP
+603 RHFIQRLSKRLGKPA

-626 AALQAYSWP
+626 AALQAYAWP

-647 AIIVSQETFL
+647 AIIVSQGPFL
-657 EFAGFAAAPLALAVG
+657 EFGGFAAAPLALSLGTVL
-672 PVAAPSFAPLKT
+672 APSFAPIKT

-689 RDHILAALARTGG
+689 RDHILAALTRTGG
-702 RVSGSNGA
+702 RVSGAQGA

>member
-1 MAAICK
+1 
-7 LQTNPNIIRLCGATI
+7 
-22 HYRPLPMPD
+22 MPEK
-31 QDETLLLHLNEAI
+31 DETLLLHLNEAI

-67 DLIGINVFDEAL
+67 DLIGINVFDVEL
-79 LNKRLFLR
+79 KQKRLFLR
-87 DYYGADD
+87 DYYGAEER
-94 APALPAGADQFT
+94 APRPAEMDQFT
-106 PIANSPVERLVAN
+106 PIAGSPVEKLVAD
-119 PRVQQF
+119 PRVQQI
-125 TPAEYL
+125 TLADYL
-131 VDYPEYAPFKKMQAL
+131 RDYPDYEPLQRMQQQN
-146 GITQLTAVPLRTGGQ
+146 ISQLTVVPLRTSGH
-161 LTGFLTLAARRPPN
+161 LTGFLTLASRRRPN
-175 LTTAD
+175 LTAGD
-180 EKLLEKIGSLVA
+180 EKLLEKIGSLIA

-229 LFRAVAEAL
+229 LFRAIAEEL
-238 SRVVPF
+238 SRLVPF

-252 RAGQG
+252 RAGQ
-257 EAFQGF
+257 EKMFEVF
-263 AEFSRPDNA
+263 AEFSRSA
-272 PNAPLLAL
+272 PGAPLEALAPDRDL
-280 DPNRP
+280 DQTLTN
-285 HGMGAVDTAGMYRQ
+285 TAGIFQQSTGLLHTAAIY
-299 ISDLLQTPGLY
+299 SGPEFKDLAVRYP
-310 AGDAFRALARRF
+310 R
-322 PLLRHVYET
+322 LRYVYEH
-331 YGTRAMLI
+331 YGTRALL
-339 VPIWQ
+339 VAPIWQ
-344 RADGAAVF
+344 RPDGAAV
-352 MLASSDPAAFGS
+352 LTLSAARPDAFRPE
-364 DGLATVQSLVPQI
+364 DLATVLALVPQI

-391 ELKAQVEQERTYLLD
+391 ELRAQVEQERTYLVD
-406 EINTSAHFGADS
+406 EINTSARFGADS
-418 GAFIGSGPALRQVQ
+418 GTFVGSGPALQHTLLRIRQV
-432 LRISQ
+432 
-437 VAPTDTTVLISGET
+437 AATDTTVLISGET

-463 HASPRHARA
+463 NASPRHARA

-535 VLQEREFERVGG
+535 VLQEREFERLGG
-547 TKVLRSDARVIAAT
+547 TKVLHSDARVIAAT
-561 NRVLAAEVAAG
+561 NRVLADEVAAG

-583 VFPIELAPLRERRED
+583 VFPIALAPLRERRED

-603 RHFIQRLSKRLGRPP
+603 RHFVQRLSKRLGKPI

-626 AALQAYSWP
+626 AALQAYTWP

-647 AIIVSQETFL
+647 AIIVSQGPFL
-657 EFAGFAAAPLALAVG
+657 EFMGFAAAPCWPSRPQRYCRAPG
-672 PVAAPSFAPLKT
+672 P
-684 LKEQE
+684 
-689 RDHILAALARTGG
+689 
-702 RVSGSNGA
+702 
-710 ALLLDINPKTLE
+710 
-722 ARMKK
+722 
-727 LGIRRTVGVEA
+727 

>member
-1 MAAICK
+1 VVYALAYASLYSLTTRK
-7 LQTNPNIIRLCGATI
+7 LKHAL
-22 HYRPLPMPD
+22 HSMPTT
-31 QDETLLLHLNEAI
+31 DETLLLHLNEAI

-51 SLFKVVTTK
+51 QLFKVVTTK

-67 DLIGINVFDEAL
+67 DLIGINVFDETL
-79 LNKRLFLR
+79 QYKRLFLR
-87 DYYGADD
+87 DYYGADE
-94 APALPAGADQFT
+94 APALPDGLEQFSPIAGTPLEVLVADPRVRQFT
-106 PIANSPVERLVAN
+106 PREYMAN
-119 PRVQQF
+119 
-125 TPAEYL
+125 
-131 VDYPEYAPFKKMQAL
+131 YPNYAPYNKFEKL
-146 GITQLTAVPLRTGGQ
+146 GVTHLTAVPLHLGGR
-161 LTGFLTLAARRPPN
+161 LAGFLTLASRRNPN
-175 LTTAD
+175 LTPAD
-180 EKLLEKIGSLVA
+180 EKLLEKIGSLIA
-192 VAVANT
+192 VAVTNT

-229 LFRAVAEAL
+229 LFRAVAGAL
-238 SRVVPF
+238 SQVVRF
-244 EYFGIRVQ
+244 DYFGLRVQ
-252 RAGQG
+252 RAGRQ
-257 EAFQGF
+257 EPFEGF
-263 AEFSRPDNA
+263 AEFSRSGRGPD
-272 PNAPLLAL
+272 APLLAL
-280 DPNRP
+280 DPNRQN
-285 HGMGAVDTAGMYRQ
+285 GLNQLDTSAMYQ
-299 ISDLLQTPGLY
+299 QLNDLLKVPGLY
-310 AGDAFRALARRF
+310 AADDFRAQAQRY
-322 PLLRHVYET
+322 PLLRHVYEE

-344 RADGAAVF
+344 RADGAAVL
-352 MLASSDPAAFGS
+352 MLASPNPTAFS
-364 DGLATVQSLVPQI
+364 LEDLATVVALAPQI

-391 ELKAQVEQERTYLLD
+391 ELKAQVEQERTYLVD
-406 EINTSAHFGADS
+406 EINTSARFGDNS
-418 GAFIGSGPALRQVQ
+418 GTFIGSSPALQ
-432 LRISQ
+432 LVERRISL

-463 HASPRHARA
+463 NASPRHARA

-535 VLQEREFERVGG
+535 VLQEREYERLGG
-547 TKVLRSDARVIAAT
+547 TKVLHSDARVIAAT
-561 NRVLAAEVAAG
+561 NRVLVDEVAAG

-603 RHFIQRLSKRLGRPP
+603 RHFIQRLSKRLGKPI
-618 RQVRPADL
+618 RQVRPSDL

-647 AIIVSQETFL
+647 AIIVSQGQFL
-657 EFAGFAAAPLALAVG
+657 EFAGFAAVPLGLAASAAAIPTVAPI
-672 PVAAPSFAPLKT
+672 KT

-689 RDHILAALARTGG
+689 RDHILAALTHTGG
-702 RVSGSNGA
+702 RVSGVQGA

-727 LGIRRTVGVEA
+727 LGIRRTVGVA

>member
-1 MAAICK
+1 
-7 LQTNPNIIRLCGATI
+7 
-22 HYRPLPMPD
+22 MPD
-31 QDETLLLHLNEAI
+31 QDDTLLLHLNEAI
-44 ATIRDKD
+44 ATTRDKD

-67 DLIGINVFDEAL
+67 DLIGINVLDAEL
-79 LNKRLFLR
+79 KNKRLFLR
-87 DYYGADD
+87 DYYGADETMLN
-94 APALPAGADQFT
+94 LPTVPDQFT
-106 PIANSPVERLVAN
+106 PIAGSPVEKLVAD
-119 PRVQQF
+119 PHVRQI
-125 TPAEYL
+125 AL
-131 VDYPEYAPFKKMQAL
+131 VEHMADYPEYEPFHRMQRL
-146 GITQLTAVPLRTGGQ
+146 GITQLTAVPLRMGGH
-161 LTGFLTLAARRPPN
+161 LTGFLTLASRRRPN
-175 LTTAD
+175 LTAAD
-180 EKLLEKIGSLVA
+180 ENLLDKIGSLIA

-213 QLNIT
+213 QLNVN

-229 LFRAVAEAL
+229 LFRAVAEEL
-238 SRVVPF
+238 SRLVPF

-252 RAGQG
+252 RAGQ
-257 EAFQGF
+257 EQAFQAF
-263 AEFSRPDNA
+263 AEFSRPA
-272 PNAPLLAL
+272 PGAPLEAL
-280 DPNRP
+280 DADRDQ
-285 HGMGAVDTAGMYRQ
+285 AEVL
-299 ISDLLQTPGLY
+299 SDNTSIFQQNIELLQAAAIYSGPE
-310 AGDAFRALARRF
+310 FKALAVRYPR
-322 PLLRHVYET
+322 LRYVYEH
-331 YGTRAMLI
+331 YGTRALLI
-339 VPIWQ
+339 APIWQ
-344 RADGAAVF
+344 RPDGAAVLTLSAARPDAF
-352 MLASSDPAAFGS
+352 RSD
-364 DGLATVQSLVPQI
+364 DLATVLALVPQI

-391 ELKAQVEQERTYLLD
+391 ELRAQVEQERTYLVD
-406 EINTSAHFGADS
+406 EINTSARFGADS
-418 GAFIGSGPALRQVQ
+418 GTFIGSGPALQQTLLRIRQVA
-432 LRISQ
+432 S
-437 VAPTDTTVLISGET
+437 TDTTVLISGET

-463 HASPRHARA
+463 NASPRHARA

-535 VLQEREFERVGG
+535 VLQEKEFERVGG
-547 TKVLRSDARVIAAT
+547 TRVLHSNARVIAAT
-561 NRVLAAEVAAG
+561 NRVLADEVAAG

-603 RHFIQRLSKRLGRPP
+603 GHFVQRLSKRLGKPL
-618 RQVRPADL
+618 RQVRQADL
-626 AALQAYSWP
+626 AALRAYSWP

-647 AIIVSQETFL
+647 AIIVSQGPFL
-657 EFAGFAAAPLALAVG
+657 EFAGFAAAPVLRKSQL
-672 PVAAPSFAPLKT
+672 APSPAAGPLKT
-684 LKEQE
+684 LREQE
-689 RDHILAALARTGG
+689 RDHILVALQRTGG
-702 RVSGSNGA
+702 RVSGAQGA

-727 LGIRRTVGVEA
+727 LGIRRTVGLEA

>member
-1 MAAICK
+1 
-7 LQTNPNIIRLCGATI
+7 
-22 HYRPLPMPD
+22 MPTT
-31 QDETLLLHLNEAI
+31 DETLLLHLNEAI

-51 SLFKVVTTK
+51 QLFKVVTTK

-67 DLIGINVFDEAL
+67 DLIGINVFDETL
-79 LNKRLFLR
+79 QYKRLFLR
-87 DYYGADD
+87 DYYGADET
-94 APALPAGADQFT
+94 PALPDGLEQFSPIAGTPLEVLIADPRVRQFT
-106 PIANSPVERLVAN
+106 AKDYMAN
-119 PRVQQF
+119 
-125 TPAEYL
+125 
-131 VDYPEYAPFKKMQAL
+131 YPDYAPYHKFEKL
-146 GITQLTAVPLRTGGQ
+146 GVAHLTAVPLHLGGR
-161 LTGFLTLAARRPPN
+161 LTGFLTLASRRTPS
-175 LTTAD
+175 LTPAD
-180 EKLLEKIGSLVA
+180 EKLLEKIGSLIA
-192 VAVANT
+192 VAVTNT

-208 QERTL
+208 QERSL

-229 LFRAVAEAL
+229 LFRAVAGAL
-238 SRVVPF
+238 SQVVRF
-244 EYFGIRVQ
+244 DYFGLRVQ
-252 RAGQG
+252 RAGRQ
-257 EAFQGF
+257 EPFEGF
-263 AEFSRPDNA
+263 AEFLRSGEGPQ
-272 PNAPLLAL
+272 APLLVL
-280 DPNRP
+280 DPNRQNVLNRLD
-285 HGMGAVDTAGMYRQ
+285 ASAMYQ
-299 ISDLLQTPGLY
+299 QLNDLLKVPGLY
-310 AGDAFRALARRF
+310 AADDFRAQAQRY
-322 PLLRHVYET
+322 PLLRHVYEE

-344 RADGAAVF
+344 RPDGAAVL
-352 MLASSDPAAFGS
+352 MLASPDPTAFRRE
-364 DGLATVQSLVPQI
+364 DLATVVALAPQI

-391 ELKAQVEQERTYLLD
+391 ELKAQVEQERTYLVD
-406 EINTSAHFGADS
+406 EINTSARFGDDS
-418 GAFIGSGPALRQVQ
+418 GTFIGSSPALQ
-432 LRISQ
+432 LVERRISM

-463 HASPRHARA
+463 NASPRHARA

-535 VLQEREFERVGG
+535 VLQEREFERLGG
-547 TKVLRSDARVIAAT
+547 TKVLHSSARVIAAT

-598 IEPLL
+598 VEPLL
-603 RHFIQRLSKRLGRPP
+603 RHFIQRLSKRLGKPI
-618 RQVRPADL
+618 RQVRPTDL

-647 AIIVSQETFL
+647 AIIVSQGTFL
-657 EFAGFAAAPLALAVG
+657 EFAGFAAAPLVLVAGAV
-672 PVAAPSFAPLKT
+672 PAPGYAPIKT

-689 RDHILAALARTGG
+689 RDHILVALQRTGG
-702 RVSGSNGA
+702 RVSGAQGA

-727 LGIRRTVGVEA
+727 LGIRRTVGVEG

>member
-1 MAAICK
+1 
-7 LQTNPNIIRLCGATI
+7 
-22 HYRPLPMPD
+22 MPTT
-31 QDETLLLHLNEAI
+31 DETLLLHLNEAI

-51 SLFKVVTTK
+51 QLFKVVTTK

-67 DLIGINVFDEAL
+67 DLIGINVFDETL
-79 LNKRLFLR
+79 QYKRLFLR
-87 DYYGADD
+87 DYYGADET
-94 APALPAGADQFT
+94 PALPDGLEQFSPIAGTPLEVLIADPRVRQFT
-106 PIANSPVERLVAN
+106 AKDYMAN
-119 PRVQQF
+119 
-125 TPAEYL
+125 
-131 VDYPEYAPFKKMQAL
+131 YPDYAPYHKFEKL
-146 GITQLTAVPLRTGGQ
+146 GVAHLTAVPLHLGGR
-161 LTGFLTLAARRPPN
+161 LTGFLTLASRRTPS
-175 LTTAD
+175 LTPAD
-180 EKLLEKIGSLVA
+180 EKLLEKIGSLIA
-192 VAVANT
+192 VAVTNT

-208 QERTL
+208 QERSL

-229 LFRAVAEAL
+229 LFRAVAGAL
-238 SRVVPF
+238 SQVVRF
-244 EYFGIRVQ
+244 DYFGLRVQ
-252 RAGQG
+252 RAGRQ
-257 EAFQGF
+257 EPFEGF
-263 AEFSRPDNA
+263 AEFLRSGEGPQ
-272 PNAPLLAL
+272 APLLVL
-280 DPNRP
+280 DPNRQNVLNRLD
-285 HGMGAVDTAGMYRQ
+285 ASAMYQ
-299 ISDLLQTPGLY
+299 QLNDLLKVPGLY
-310 AGDAFRALARRF
+310 AADDFRAQAQRY
-322 PLLRHVYET
+322 PLLRHVYEE

-344 RADGAAVF
+344 RPDGAAVL
-352 MLASSDPAAFGS
+352 MLASPDPTAFRRE
-364 DGLATVQSLVPQI
+364 DLATVVALAPQI

-391 ELKAQVEQERTYLLD
+391 ELKAQVEQERTYLVD
-406 EINTSAHFGADS
+406 EINTSARFGDDS
-418 GAFIGSGPALRQVQ
+418 GTFIGSSPALQ
-432 LRISQ
+432 LVERRISM

-463 HASPRHARA
+463 NASPRHARA

-535 VLQEREFERVGG
+535 VLQEREFERLGG
-547 TKVLRSDARVIAAT
+547 TKVLHSSARVIAAT

-598 IEPLL
+598 VEPLL
-603 RHFIQRLSKRLGRPP
+603 RHFIQRLSKRLGKPI
-618 RQVRPADL
+618 RQVRPTDL

-647 AIIVSQETFL
+647 AIIVSQGTFL
-657 EFAGFAAAPLALAVG
+657 EFAGFAAAPLVLMAGAVPG
-672 PVAAPSFAPLKT
+672 PGYAPIKT

-689 RDHILAALARTGG
+689 RDHILVALQHTGG
-702 RVSGSNGA
+702 RVSGAQGA

-727 LGIRRTVGVEA
+727 LGIRRTVGVEG

>member
-1 MAAICK
+1 
-7 LQTNPNIIRLCGATI
+7 
-22 HYRPLPMPD
+22 MPD

-44 ATIRDKD
+44 ATMRDKD

-67 DLIGINVFDEAL
+67 DLIGINVFDADL
-79 LNKRLFLR
+79 KMKRLFLR
-87 DYYGADD
+87 DYYGVDE
-94 APALPAGADQFT
+94 APPPQPGMDQFT
-106 PIANSPVERLVAN
+106 PIAGSPLEKLVAD

-131 VDYPEYAPFKKMQAL
+131 ADYPNYAPFNKFQKL
-146 GITQLTAVPLRTGGQ
+146 GISHLTAVPLHISGR
-161 LTGFLTLAARRPPN
+161 LTGMMTLASRRTPH
-175 LTTAD
+175 LTPAD
-180 EKLLEKIGSLVA
+180 VKLLEKIGSLIA

-238 SRVVPF
+238 SRVVRF
-244 EYFGIRVQ
+244 DYFGIRVQ
-252 RAGQG
+252 RAGR
-257 EAFQGF
+257 EEPFEGF
-263 AEFSRPDNA
+263 AEFARTGEGPDA
-272 PNAPLLAL
+272 QLQAL
-280 DPNRP
+280 DPNRQY
-285 HGMGAVDTAGMYRQ
+285 GLNQLDTSTMYHQ
-299 ISDLLQTPGLY
+299 LNSLLQTPGLY
-310 AGDAFRALARRF
+310 AADDFRAQAQRF
-322 PLLRHVYET
+322 PLLRRVYEE

-344 RADGAAVF
+344 RADGVAVLI
-352 MLASSDPAAFGS
+352 LASPNPDAFRPE
-364 DGLATVQSLVPQI
+364 DLATVLALAPQI
-377 ALALENLFAFEQIE
+377 ALALDNLFAFEQIE
-391 ELKAQVEQERTYLLD
+391 ELKARVEQERTYLVD
-406 EINTSAHFGADS
+406 EINTSARFGADS
-418 GAFIGSGPALRQVQ
+418 GAFVGNGPALQLVQ
-432 LRISQ
+432 RRIGL

-463 HASPRHARA
+463 NASPRHGRA

-535 VLQEREFERVGG
+535 VLQEREFERLGG
-547 TKVLRSDARVIAAT
+547 TKVLHSDARVIAAT
-561 NRVLAAEVAAG
+561 NRVLADEVAAG

-598 IEPLL
+598 IEPLM
-603 RHFIQRLSKRLGRPP
+603 RHFIQRLSKRLGKPV

-647 AIIVSQETFL
+647 AIIVSQGPFL
-657 EFAGFAAAPLALAVG
+657 EFAGFAAAPVVLG
-672 PVAAPSFAPLKT
+672 AAPAASGFAPLKK

-689 RDHILAALARTGG
+689 RDHILAALQRTGG
-702 RVSGSNGA
+702 RVSGANGA